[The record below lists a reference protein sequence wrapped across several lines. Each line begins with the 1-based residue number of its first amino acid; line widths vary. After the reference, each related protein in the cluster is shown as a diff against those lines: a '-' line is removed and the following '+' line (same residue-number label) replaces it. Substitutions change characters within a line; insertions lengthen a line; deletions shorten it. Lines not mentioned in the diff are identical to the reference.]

1 MNILLQKINKRYI
14 YFDRKLI
21 KAFVTKP
28 GDGPSEESMR
38 TGFLDIGFWGK
49 GKDVSGKEVVVRG
62 GVIARGGDPGY
73 R

>member
-1 MNILLQKINKRYI
+1 
-14 YFDRKLI
+14 
-21 KAFVTKP
+21 
-28 GDGPSEESMR
+28 MR